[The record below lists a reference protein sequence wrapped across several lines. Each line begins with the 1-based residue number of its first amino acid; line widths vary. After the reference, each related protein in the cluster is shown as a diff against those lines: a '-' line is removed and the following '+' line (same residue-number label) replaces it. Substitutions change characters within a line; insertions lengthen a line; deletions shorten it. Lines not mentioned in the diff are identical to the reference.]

1 MRVCDVLGYLAAGM
15 TIDELLDDFPYLER
29 DDIFAALDFAAD
41 LTEDTKLDNFP
52 YPRQE
57 YVGPKDSNS
66 RLRLLCHAYGAQH
79 HR

>member
-41 LTEDTKLDNFP
+41 LTEDTNLDNFP
-52 YPRQE
+52 NPRQE
-57 YVGPKDSNS
+57 HMGPKTVI
-66 RLRLLCHAYGAQH
+66 RG
-79 HR
+79 